1 MKKKL
6 PSCEQTR
13 STRRQVSTC
22 PNAGRTCFCD
32 YVELANER
40 AKEEHTNVGTEDVN
54 NQGMS
59 EINERIGWM
68 GHDHDDWDIMRHGH

>member
-1 MKKKL
+1 MKQEVAIMWGDAFDKAPNQRLSKCGNKL
-6 PSCEQTR
+6 LTK
-13 STRRQVSTC
+13 
-22 PNAGRTCFCD
+22 ACD

-68 GHDHDDWDIMRHGH
+68 GHAHDNFG